1 MTFEINDR
9 PTLGERYS
17 LAIESRNLRVKE
29 GACHADILIA
39 AGWAGHEIGSMLIR
53 LQAEFDSAKSE
64 MRGQGA
70 NELVDK
76 VLILSKLK
84 TLPATK
90 QALGRW
96 ACRLATRKRF
106 MRPDA
111 DVCHIAGRALQL
123 FLDPTCAHCQ
133 GRGKN
138 GGYGLPEVLCKICR
152 GSGKKDQHGE
162 KDEEARTFG
171 KFLLCE
177 MERQASAAEQSMSR
191 LLASR
196 GPTE

>member
-1 MTFEINDR
+1 MNDTTDR

-17 LAIESRNLRVKE
+17 TATESSNLKVKE
-29 GACHADILIA
+29 TACDADILIA
-39 AGWAGHEIGSMLIR
+39 AGWAHEQLGALLLR
-53 LQAEFDSAKSE
+53 LQGEWDSAKAE
-64 MRGQGA
+64 MRGQGKDG
-70 NELVDK
+70 LVDR
-76 VLILSKLK
+76 VLALSKL
-84 TLPATK
+84 TSLSATK
-90 QALGRW
+90 EVMGRW

-138 GGYGLPEVLCKICR
+138 GGYGMPEVLCKVCR
-152 GSGKKDQHGE
+152 GSGKKDHHGE
-162 KDEEARTFG
+162 KDEEARAFG

-177 MERQASAAEQSMSR
+177 MERQASAAEQSMR
-191 LLASR
+191 VLLRR
-196 GPTE
+196 GDGG

>member
-9 PTLGERYS
+9 PTLEERYS

-53 LQAEFDSAKSE
+53 LQAEFDSAKAE

-96 ACRLATRKRF
+96 AVRLATKRRF
-106 MRPDA
+106 MKPDG
-111 DVCHIAGRALQL
+111 DVLRLTGRALDV
-123 FLDPTCAHCQ
+123 FLDPNCSHCE

-138 GGYGLPEVLCKICR
+138 GGYGLPEVLCKPCR
-152 GSGKKDQHGE
+152 GTGKRDHNVGRDDVERAFVQ
-162 KDEEARTFG
+162 
-171 KFLLCE
+171 FLLCTIDGQVAVALQG
-177 MERQASAAEQSMSR
+177 MQQR
-191 LLASR
+191 LR
-196 GPTE
+196 V